1 MPHLLILSPD
11 KTKEEVLLNTEPLI
25 IGRTPLC
32 NLQLANPQVSRR
44 HARITARGDDYW
56 IEDLG
61 SANGTLV
68 DGKVIDAPTLLTKK
82 SDVNIGG
89 FQISYQPRADAPT
102 TQLSLIGRGP
112 PVTNQTFVLPRG
124 PVQVGR
130 GGDNSI
136 IIDDKSLSR
145 NHALL
150 NVNLKDV
157 TVEDLN
163 SRNGTYVNH
172 IRIEKETLKPGDAI
186 RFGSVEFKLT
196 QRGNT
201 TKAAAANPLR
211 RLTGG
216 LRELD
221 RHIQAAIAVSV
232 ASVIILMFALPAAL
246 QRRAPAPKK
255 GTTLAPTSASTS
267 APRGLQAQYEAAIA
281 THLANARSAM
291 LQEAWPGAAQAFQ
304 KVIDADPINRE
315 ARKGLK
321 DSQDHHTHQVM
332 LKTARDSLDKDQ
344 PQEVIRKLRDIPHQS
359 HYAHQ
364 AQQLITIARQ
374 KVISLSLDRAIQH
387 CSERQ
392 WKSCHQAAISILQQ
406 RSDHPQGQ
414 ALLKEAEQ
422 QMQQARIVFTP
433 WTSSF

>member
-1 MPHLLILSPD
+1 MPHLLIVSPD
-11 KTKEEVLLNTEPLI
+11 KTKEELLLNAEPLV
-25 IGRTPLC
+25 IGRTPLSD
-32 NLQLANPQVSRR
+32 LQLANPQVSRR

-89 FQISYQPRADAPT
+89 YQLTYRPRADAPT
-102 TQLSLIGRGP
+102 AQLSLVGRGP

-130 GGDNSI
+130 GGDNAI

-145 NHALL
+145 NHALM

-157 TVEDLN
+157 TVEDLK

-172 IRIEKETLKPGDAI
+172 IRIEKKGIKPGDVI

-196 QRGNT
+196 QRGKA
-201 TKAAAANPLR
+201 TKGPRANPLK
-211 RLTGG
+211 RLTRG
-216 LRELD
+216 LRDLD
-221 RHIQAAIAVSV
+221 RHIQAAIVV
-232 ASVIILMFALPAAL
+232 AASSAIILMFALPIAL
-246 QRRAPAPKK
+246 QRRAPAPPSS
-255 GTTLAPTSASTS
+255 TTLAPTAAPAS
-267 APRGLQAQYEAAIA
+267 APRGLQARYEATIA
-281 THLANARSAM
+281 THLANARGFM
-291 LQEAWPGAAQAFQ
+291 LQEAWPGAAQSFQ

-332 LKTARDSLDKDQ
+332 LKAARGSLDKNQ
-344 PQEVIRKLRDIPHQS
+344 PHEVIRKLRDIPFGS

-364 AQQLITIARQ
+364 AQQLITLARQ
-374 KVISLSLDRAIQH
+374 KLITLSMDQAIRH

-392 WKSCHQAAISILQQ
+392 WKSCHEAAITILKQHP
-406 RSDHPQGQ
+406 DHPQGMD
-414 ALLKEAEQ
+414 LLKEAEL
-422 QMQQARIVFTP
+422 QMQRARIVFTP